1 MNNKILSTRWI
12 IIIIIVIAVIW
23 KAILLFLNAFPFNSD
38 EAIVGLMARHI
49 LAGERP
55 IFFYGQAYMGSLD
68 AYLVALGFSIFGTE
82 IWVIRL
88 VQIALYLGVL
98 YSTYSISNKIFRNS
112 LAPVFSLILMAIPTV
127 NQTLY
132 TTVSLGGYGEALLL
146 GNLVLLIV
154 FTLDEK
160 KDLENKSKKKPTI
173 SLLILGFST
182 GLGLWANGLT
192 LIYSI
197 PSILFL
203 FWRTIKAKKGNDIF
217 RFIIFI
223 FIGFLIGSLP
233 WWLYAIRNSPLALI
247 SELTGLAVAVESTT
261 WVSRV
266 INHLVNFFILGLPVI
281 FGIRPPW
288 SVTWLAIPLIPLVLS
303 FWFSVI
309 YCAFFR
315 RIIKDS
321 NDHKIYLLIGV
332 VLTLM
337 AGFIFTSFGADPS
350 GRYFL
355 PIQLILAIFAG
366 GMLSKVTWGLNW
378 KLLVV
383 IGIVGFN
390 LWSTLQ
396 CALKNPPGISTQ
408 FDQTTVIDHG
418 YDEELINFLIE
429 NGEYRGLSNYWV
441 SYPLA
446 FQSEEK
452 LIFVPHLPY
461 HQDLRYTSRDD
472 RYAPYTRL
480 VQESKQIAL
489 ITTNTPEVDDL
500 IRRTL
505 KTSNIEWREE
515 KIGDYQIFYDLSQFV
530 SREDFPLFDQ

>member
-203 FWRTIKAKKGNDIF
+203 FWRIIKAKKGNDIF

-309 YCAFFR
+309 YFAFFR

-366 GMLSKVTWGLNW
+366 GILSKMTWGLNW